1 MAGLSFTRMHGCG
14 NDFVVIDDR
23 AGHWH
28 GRRAKLARAL
38 CDRRQG
44 LGGDGLVLIDG
55 GQATGSDN
63 PADSHPAADIRMTY
77 VNADGMD
84 GEMCGNGA
92 RCAIHRASGLGMIG
106 PRASM
111 ATPAGLIHA
120 AIDGA
125 LITLEMTP
133 PTDEKPM
140 QRMEILGRSFD
151 FSYIDTGVPHVV
163 TFVED
168 LGTLDLA
175 RFGPLIRHHAA
186 FQPRGVNVNF
196 AMRTGPNRFRLRTYE
211 RGVEAETLACGT
223 GSVAVALI
231 AHRRFAVTAPV
242 TIVPSGSGLL
252 QIGFDVAPDG
262 SFRNVTLGGP
272 AEIIGEGTVP
282 EAWLEARGLA
292 GVETELAQQRTD

>member
-1 MAGLSFTRMHGCG
+1 MDGLSFTRMHGCG

-23 AGHWH
+23 AGQWH

-44 LGGDGLVLIDG
+44 LGGDGLILIDREQAVPSDVPG
-55 GQATGSDN
+55 GL
-63 PADSHPAADIRMTY
+63 HPAADIRMTY

-92 RCAIHRASGLGMIG
+92 RCAIRLASGLGMIG

-111 ATPAGLIHA
+111 STPAGLIRA

-133 PTDEKPM
+133 PTDERPA
-140 QRMEILGRSFD
+140 QRLEILGRSFD
-151 FSYIDTGVPHVV
+151 FHYVDTGVPHVV
-163 TFVED
+163 AFVDD

-175 RFGPLIRHHAA
+175 RIGPLVRHHTI
-186 FQPRGVNVNF
+186 FQPRGVNANF
-196 AMRTGPNRFRLRTYE
+196 AMRTGPNQFRLRTFE

-231 AHRRFAVTAPV
+231 AHRQFGVAAPV

-252 QIGFDVAPDG
+252 HIGFDVAADG
-262 SFRNVTLGGP
+262 GFRNVTLGGP

-282 EAWLEARGLA
+282 ETWLQARGLSGVDRA
-292 GVETELAQQRTD
+292 GAPQRSD